1 MSNASPRSDVMIT
14 ISLLDTIPSG
24 RSELKRLEDAG
35 YSIRVHTVPRPLSEE
50 EVAEMIPGV
59 RAWICGTDRF
69 TRKAL
74 ERADRLE
81 VLSRSGVGYD
91 AIDVEAC
98 NERGIFVATSQ
109 GANDVAVAE
118 FSLGLIF
125 ALARQ
130 IVFADAITRKG
141 TWERNLLDGISPLGR
156 TLGIVGMGRIGRT
169 LARLAIPLGIRV
181 QYYDI
186 LGAIAPAD
194 LDAAFVSMDQLLA
207 TSDFVSLHVPLS
219 PQTRGLISTAQF
231 AAMKP
236 TAYLLN
242 TARGGIVD
250 EAAALE
256 ALESGRIAGAALD
269 VFVEEPLRQTPLF
282 ECRDRLILTPH
293 IAGLSAES
301 KAAMLRGA
309 VDNALAILAGER
321 PPTIVNDPRL
331 LRAPTL
337 GMTT

>member
-1 MSNASPRSDVMIT
+1 
-14 ISLLDTIPSG
+14 
-24 RSELKRLEDAG
+24 
-35 YSIRVHTVPRPLSEE
+35 
-50 EVAEMIPGV
+50 MIPGV

-74 ERADRLE
+74 AHADRLE

-98 NERGIFVATSQ
+98 NERGIFVTTTP

-130 IVFADAITRKG
+130 IVYSDAIIRKG
-141 TWERNLLDGISPLGR
+141 TWERNLLNGISPLGK
-156 TLGIVGMGRIGRT
+156 TLGIVGMGRIGRA

-186 LGAIAPAD
+186 LGPVAPAG
-194 LDAAFVSMDQLLA
+194 LDASFVSMDALLA
-207 TSDFVSLHVPLS
+207 TSDFVSLHVPFT
-219 PQTRGLISTAQF
+219 PQTRGLISAPQF
-231 AAMKP
+231 SAMKKS
-236 TAYLLN
+236 AYLIN
-242 TARGGIVD
+242 TSRGGIVD
-250 EAAALE
+250 ETALGQ
-256 ALESGRIAGAALD
+256 ALKEDRIAGAALD
-269 VFVEEPLRQTPLF
+269 VFVEEPLRQSPLF

-293 IAGLSAES
+293 MAGLSMES

-321 PPTIVNDPRL
+321 PPTIVNAPL
-331 LRAPTL
+331 ARA
-337 GMTT
+337 